1 MYDTRLS
8 ATHPTGAATQ
18 CYIVI
23 HFIAITL
30 NSFLQYIQKT
40 TVSNGKYYVHVHT
53 MLMHNL
59 LTQSLQIFYIGRYTT
74 SLIDILNFSQSIF

>member
-1 MYDTRLS
+1 MYDTRHS
-8 ATHPTGAATQ
+8 ATHSTGAATQ

-40 TVSNGKYYVHVHT
+40 TVSNGKILCTCTYNVDA
-53 MLMHNL
+53 
-59 LTQSLQIFYIGRYTT
+59 QSPNTIITN
-74 SLIDILNFSQSIF
+74 ILYRALYNKSN